1 MKPGR
6 LILYTNGFGQIPV
19 LIPVLKYLGSGRV
32 HPVTGRLGAAQKAGA
47 EATKESYQACSGK
60 ASCRRGRESAYILV
74 P

>member
-6 LILYTNGFGQIPV
+6 LILYTNGFGQ
-19 LIPVLKYLGSGRV
+19 IPVLKYLGSGRV

-47 EATKESYQACSGK
+47 DAAKESYQACSGK